1 MKQKLFLF
9 WLKLFLICIAV
20 GGLAL
25 FAFALPAL
33 GLKMKAMNPEF
44 SHCFW
49 PWLIFLLISGLPCFA
64 VLVLAGKL
72 LSSIEKN
79 MAFSFQNA
87 TLLKTI
93 SILAAA
99 DTAFFFAGNVVF
111 LFLGMNHPGILLMSL
126 AVDFAGLTVAALFA
140 VLSQLVR
147 KAAELQEQSDL
158 TI

>member
-1 MKQKLFLF
+1 MKQKLVLF
-9 WLKLFLICIAV
+9 WLKLFLIVIAIC
-20 GGLAL
+20 GLAL
-25 FAFALPAL
+25 YAFALPAL
-33 GLKMKAMNPEF
+33 GLKIKAHNPEF

-49 PWLIFLLISGLPCFA
+49 PWLIFLLISGIPCLA
-64 VLVLAGKL
+64 VLALAGKI
-72 LSSIEKN
+72 LSAIGKN
-79 MAFSFQNA
+79 MAFTMQNA
-87 TLLKTI
+87 ALLKAI

-99 DTAFFFAGNVVF
+99 DTAFFFAGNLVF
-111 LFLGMNHPGILLMSL
+111 LFLNMNHPGILLMSL